1 MTAGMSPVSYCV
13 SPPGRE
19 MPATPQVRCL
29 LYSQARLLTCMDAHK
44 FCLSHEGRV
53 DLWAMRS
60 RVEAE
65 PGAVP
70 GPILE
75 EVSGACCSRM
85 DSGTGVH
92 PRGRSGGGHPRAQ
105 AKGTGRRGQELFRV
119 KGVWA
124 HIKMHLGHSL
134 GPRVAPHPIHTNILE
149 RVDWW
154 GRVGGWLG
162 KRQQGAAQLPE
173 AVDYLFSMDHIAM
186 LRCGQK

>member
-1 MTAGMSPVSYCV
+1 MVVGWPPMTAGMSPVSYCV

-75 EVSGACCSRM
+75 EVSGARCSRM

-92 PRGRSGGGHPRAQ
+92 PRGRSGVGDIPEPRLKAQGVEAKNSSGSRVCGH
-105 AKGTGRRGQELFRV
+105 T
-119 KGVWA
+119 
-124 HIKMHLGHSL
+124 
-134 GPRVAPHPIHTNILE
+134 
-149 RVDWW
+149 
-154 GRVGGWLG
+154 
-162 KRQQGAAQLPE
+162 
-173 AVDYLFSMDHIAM
+173 
-186 LRCGQK
+186 LRCTLGILWVRGWPLTPFTQTSSSV